1 MRLNLALFSVMAAAV
16 LACACSSGG
25 GDGGILDIGGE
36 LATSDVP
43 AHEINP
49 FEEKPEEFCKG
60 RNRREQFSLY
70 DYQCEEYLGIGKC
83 VLVEENNYGE
93 SFYCAICGL
102 KGAEMVCYMIQ
113 ESQ

>member
-1 MRLNLALFSVMAAAV
+1 MRLNFLPVMAAAL

-25 GDGGILDIGGE
+25 GDGGTMDMSGE

-43 AHEINP
+43 AYEINP

-60 RNRREQFSLY
+60 RIRRELFAKY
-70 DYQCEEYLGIGKC
+70 DYQCEEFLGLSMC
-83 VLVEENNYGE
+83 VLVEENHYGE

-102 KGAEMVCYMIQ
+102 KGDKMVCYMIQ
-113 ESQ
+113 QD

>member
-60 RNRREQFSLY
+60 RNRLEEFAAY
-70 DYQCEEYLGIGKC
+70 DYQCEGFLGQGKC
-83 VLVEENNYGE
+83 VLVEENHFGE
-93 SFYCAICGL
+93 SFYCKLCGL
-102 KGAEMVCYMIQ
+102 KGDKMVCYMIVQ
-113 ESQ
+113 N